1 MSEPHSEKGRSPDPG
16 HPHWPE
22 ADTRPVPRP
31 SFGSPVP
38 PGRGLRVIGDVHG
51 DVRAFRSAV
60 ATDRFLIQLGD
71 LGDHGPDSA
80 GVLRIMLEVMAERR
94 GLFILGNH
102 DRKLGRALAGLAV
115 RMDPPL
121 QATLDQIDPP
131 LRPTIL
137 HAIEAAPAWAISGHR
152 AFVHGG
158 FHPSMLDEPPPPA
171 LGRVSPMLSRALFG
185 ETTGRMQP
193 DGYPERVIRWVD
205 RIPPGLTVYCGHDQR
220 STDGRPYVRRGSG
233 GGTAMF
239 LDTGAGK
246 GGHLSWID
254 LPGE

>member
-1 MSEPHSEKGRSPDPG
+1 MNFAAPPPDPTPVHAG
-16 HPHWPE
+16 GSGAPTE
-22 ADTRPVPRP
+22 ASTAVPLI
-31 SFGSPVP
+31 P
-38 PGRGLRVIGDVHG
+38 PGAELRIVGDVHG
-51 DVRAFRSAV
+51 DIKAFRAAV

-80 GVLRIMLEVMAERR
+80 GVLRLMLELMAQGR

-102 DRKLGRALAGLAV
+102 DRKLGRALSGLGV
-115 RMDPPL
+115 RMDAPL
-121 QATLDQIDPP
+121 AATVAGIDQE
-131 LRPTIL
+131 LRPRVL
-137 HAIEAAPAWAISGHR
+137 AAIESAPAWIIQPRR

-158 FHPSMLDEPPPPA
+158 FHPAMLDEPPPPA
-171 LGRVSPMLSRALFG
+171 LGHVSPLMSRALFG

-205 RIPPGLTVYCGHDQR
+205 RIPQGLTVYCGHDQR
-220 STDGRPYVRRGSG
+220 STDGRPDVRHGQG
-233 GGTAMF
+233 GGTAIF

-254 LPGE
+254 LPPA